1 MPKPPLDSDKINELE
16 SHGVDSVRALLAN
29 WVKNPI
35 RLGNVDLTRREI
47 EEWLKWKAAQD
58 ALWIK
63 VGVVAAIL
71 AAVFSLGA
79 LLK

>member
-1 MPKPPLDSDKINELE
+1 MNHRYALP
-16 SHGVDSVRALLAN
+16 LLA
-29 WVKNPI
+29 VI
-35 RLGNVDLTRREI
+35 GM
-47 EEWLKWKAAQD
+47 
-58 ALWIK
+58 ALAIACWMK